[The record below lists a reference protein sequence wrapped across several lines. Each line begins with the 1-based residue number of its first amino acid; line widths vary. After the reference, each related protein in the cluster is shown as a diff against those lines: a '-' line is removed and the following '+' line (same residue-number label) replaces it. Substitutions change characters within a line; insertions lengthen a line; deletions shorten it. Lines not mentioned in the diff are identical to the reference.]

1 MADNPTTVVSMMTT
15 PDDQPEQSCQA
26 RFIRVN
32 PAWVIFTIAS
42 LVSLP
47 ASIAGLVLAFRSKR
61 PYDVETFLIVGGALD
76 FGSLFYAVKILIC
89 AIEYCERKTC
99 DLKAELV
106 CWVSFFLV
114 LKTVLV
120 LWGSITVFG
129 KYASWNVND
138 PNSAVF
144 VPAMMIVCVHWTL
157 WPIYLTSLILISSK
171 GCGYVINRT

>member
-1 MADNPTTVVSMMTT
+1 MADNPTTVVSMAST

-32 PAWVIFTIAS
+32 PAWFIFTIAS
-42 LVSLP
+42 LVSLA
-47 ASIAGLVLAFRSKR
+47 ASIAGLDWTGLAYRSNGSMGLN
-61 PYDVETFLIVGGALD
+61 DVEIFLIAGQVLD
-76 FGSLFYAVKILIC
+76 LGSLVYAVKILIC
-89 AIEYCERKTC
+89 AIEYWERKTC
-99 DLKAELV
+99 DLKAKLV
-106 CWVSFFLV
+106 YWVLFFIT

-129 KYASWNVND
+129 KYASWNFND

-171 GCGYVINRT
+171 